1 MLSADRGCW
10 GAGLEADTVAAI
22 RAACTRPETMKL
34 KQGWWEEDPDGLL
47 TLDLIDRKIGDVG
60 GAVLGAALAA
70 MPSPLPYE
78 AMVLGDNKLTDVGIA
93 PIAAAIGGGRVPHL
107 RTVDVSWGNGLGDEG
122 RVALQAALPRGWCPR
137 GDGVWIIDEQEWSR
151 NAFWADS
158 AAEHGAQ
165 TIVEVRS
172 LMFDRGCN

>member
-1 MLSADRGCW
+1 MNQNKRTGSRERGY
-10 GAGLEADTVAAI
+10 
-22 RAACTRPETMKL
+22 
-34 KQGWWEEDPDGLL
+34 WEEDPDGLL
-47 TLDLIDRKIGDVG
+47 TLDLIDWKIGDVG

-78 AMVLGDNKLTDVGIA
+78 AMDLGENRLTETGMT
-93 PIAAAIGGGRVPHL
+93 PIAAAIGGGRAPHL
-107 RTVDVSWGNGLGDEG
+107 KSLDVSQNELGDEG
-122 RVALQAALPRGWCPR
+122 KAALQAALPRGWCPR

-172 LMFDRGCN
+172 LRFDRGCN